1 MFFTKEFHIVPN
13 HYTVVSKIQA
23 NECTILMTIFIVHL
37 LMDKQLNVLTPM
49 NFFPS
54 DHVHVHS
61 LATHL
66 YYYYKYIN
74 ISIVSII
81 IPSLCKQ
88 ISNLENIIILIP
100 NFYWSK
106 QKWSLFLL
114 N

>member
-74 ISIVSII
+74 ISICYFYYL
-81 IPSLCKQ
+81 LCVNKCQ
-88 ISNLENIIILIP
+88 IWKTS
-100 NFYWSK
+100 S
-106 QKWSLFLL
+106 S
-114 N
+114 

>member
-23 NECTILMTIFIVHL
+23 NECTILMTIFIVYL
-37 LMDKQLNVLTPM
+37 PMDKQLHVLTPM

-66 YYYYKYIN
+66 YYYSICYFYYLLCVNKY
-74 ISIVSII
+74 
-81 IPSLCKQ
+81 Q
-88 ISNLENIIILIP
+88 IWKTS
-100 NFYWSK
+100 S
-106 QKWSLFLL
+106 S
-114 N
+114 